1 MVCGG
6 AGEYLIRTEVCA
18 VGIPAIGLGRGIVPL
33 LLVVMWGLSC
43 EAAADSRLR
52 VVPQLAWAPE
62 GRRDPEGTW
71 HVSWGHRQHS
81 VRLIDARRSALAWS
95 IPLWQPHDAVFS
107 PDGRWLA
114 ACGADRGLLL
124 DLRSGKLRYLPQFRG
139 QLAAFTPDAKRLL
152 VVRRAS
158 YRVAAQ
164 GEPDDDGLYLFDLE
178 GRQLAR
184 YAVRMSVPQVVDF
197 LKGGRMVRLRGLYGN
212 PMMRVLRMGSAE
224 QFVDLQTGNTEHNQG
239 PIQRGR
245 PAAPEDPTRVKLPQ
259 PTQQKRVA
267 QRSEELHW
275 DEAGGTCVQ
284 FGSCVPEGGVAKAW
298 DVRGG
303 RFLGT
308 LGYGISGRQIGG
320 FVGPATLL
328 ANAWEHG
335 ECHLSQ
341 IDVRNGQ
348 ITPTRLPAAVSLPA
362 PSGKHLV
369 AHVGWANT
377 REQWWELHTLPPAE
391 PLYRAKLD
399 RRKVRPLAWSRQGR
413 YFVRSRRTGP
423 DAGLTLIRARDG
435 KTDEIKLGELLAK
448 HTVREGWDLKI
459 WCLDLDE
466 EAGQLAVGVGEPK
479 LGMVL
484 VMRLADRQIET
495 VLEGFPGCPAALRFV
510 ADDRLLVG
518 HRRGAVQLW
527 NLQAREPLWT
537 TETQED
543 LLQFDFVPGGE
554 YLVGGHL
561 FRSAS
566 VLRLEDGKLLRKTRP
581 LLGGDSPVPLP
592 WINPKLIGSGRLAL
606 EMDPESLQVRLVE
619 TGSGR
624 ILLTYCGMPEDQWIV
639 YTPQG
644 DWDGS
649 AGIHEWVRFY
659 DGLRAVEAAA
669 ADRRRSPAQIAA
681 VLEAA
686 FDGERKSAP
695 QP

>member
-1 MVCGG
+1 M
-6 AGEYLIRTEVCA
+6 
-18 VGIPAIGLGRGIVPL
+18 GIPAIGLGRGIVPL
-33 LLVVMWGLSC
+33 LLVVIWGLSC
-43 EAAADSRLR
+43 VAAADSRLR
-52 VVPQLAWAPE
+52 VVPQLVWSAE
-62 GRRDPEGTW
+62 GRTDPEGAW
-71 HVSWGHRQHS
+71 HVSWGRHRHS

-107 PDGRWLA
+107 PDGRWLG

-158 YRVAAQ
+158 YRVAAR
-164 GEPDDDGLYLFDLE
+164 GEPNDDGLYVFDLE
-178 GRQLAR
+178 GKQLAR
-184 YAVRMSVPQVVDF
+184 YAVRMSVPQMIDF
-197 LKGGRMVRLRGLYGN
+197 LQGGRMVRLRGLYGN
-212 PMMRVLRMGSAE
+212 PMMHVLRMGSAE
-224 QFVDLQTGNTEHNQG
+224 QFVDLQTGKIEHKQG

-245 PAAPEDPTRVKLPQ
+245 PVPPEDPTRVKLPQ
-259 PTQQKRVA
+259 PTQQKRVN
-267 QRSEELHW
+267 QRPEELYW
-275 DEAGGTCVQ
+275 DEASGTCVQ
-284 FGSCVPEGGVAKAW
+284 FGSGAPEGGVTKAW

-308 LGYGISGRQIGG
+308 LGHGNSVWQIGG

-328 ANAWEHG
+328 ANAWKDG

-362 PSGKHLV
+362 PGGKHLV
-369 AHVGWANT
+369 AHVGWWANA
-377 REQWWELHTLPPAE
+377 RQEWWELHTLPPAE
-391 PLYRAKLD
+391 PLYRAEFD
-399 RRKVRPLAWSRQGR
+399 RTKDGPQAWSRQGR
-413 YFVRSRRTGP
+413 YLVRSRRTGP

-435 KTDEIKLGELLAK
+435 KTDEIKLDEFLAK
-448 HTVREGWDLKI
+448 HTVREGWDLQI
-459 WCLDLDE
+459 WRLDLDE
-466 EAGQLAVGVGEPK
+466 EAGRLAVGVGEPN

-484 VMRLADRQIET
+484 VLRLADRQIET
-495 VLEGFPGCPAALRFV
+495 VLEGFPVWPGALRFV

-518 HRRGAVQLW
+518 HRNGAVQLW

-537 TETQED
+537 TETQEE

-554 YLVGGHL
+554 YLVAGHL

-566 VLRLEDGKLLRKTRP
+566 VLRLEDGKLLRKTRR
-581 LLGGDSPVPLP
+581 LLGGDSSVPLP
-592 WINPKLIGSGRLAL
+592 WINPKLIGDGRLAL

-659 DGLRAVEAAA
+659 DGLGAVEAAA
-669 ADRRRSPAQIAA
+669 ADRSRSPAQIAA

-686 FDGERKSAP
+686 FEGARKSAR